1 MDILN
6 HLSESVTL
14 GQQDRVRELV
24 EEAIALEIAS
34 PQILTRGLIPGMDVV
49 GQKFQAGE
57 YYIPN
62 MLLAARAMQGALEIL
77 RPRLAETGAK
87 PVGKVVLGTVH
98 GDHHDIGKNLVRMM
112 LEGKGFEV
120 IDLGINTPPARFVEA
135 TDETVD
141 IIGLSCLLST
151 TAPFI
156 GDTIEAL
163 EKAGVRDRVK
173 IMIGGGVVSQKL
185 ADDCGADA
193 YGRDAAVGA
202 VKALELLGVDP

>member
-14 GQQDRVRELV
+14 GQQYRVRELV
-24 EEAIALEIAS
+24 EEAIALDIAS
-34 PQILTRGLIPGMDVV
+34 TEILTRGLIPGMDVV

-163 EKAGVRDRVK
+163 EKAGARDRVK